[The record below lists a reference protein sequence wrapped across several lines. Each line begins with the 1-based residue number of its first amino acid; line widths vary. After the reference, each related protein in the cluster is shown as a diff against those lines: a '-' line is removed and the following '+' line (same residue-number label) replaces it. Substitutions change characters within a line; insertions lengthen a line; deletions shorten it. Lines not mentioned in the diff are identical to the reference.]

1 MSTKPFN
8 LIPFNGPTRSVNK
21 RLVAPM
27 SSDEP
32 PEILDRGVAS
42 IGQEQSQSLPQGDV
56 SPVRNLLYSLRN
68 LMSQPFGAGG
78 GQATTDT
85 PPDAPPQPRRR
96 TRREIPEAPIPLSAF
111 SSPAVPNSAWCASN
125 FMVGAGMV
133 ILQPSTGK
141 VVVLYDEKNKFWF
154 LPRGRKDVG
163 ESLEATA
170 LREAYEE
177 VLPYQYL
184 YFAC

>member
-1 MSTKPFN
+1 
-8 LIPFNGPTRSVNK
+8 
-21 RLVAPM
+21 M

-32 PEILDRGVAS
+32 PEILNRGVPS
-42 IGQEQSQSLPQGDV
+42 IGQEQSQSLRQGDV
-56 SPVRNLLYSLRN
+56 SPVRNLLYGLRN

-85 PPDAPPQPRRR
+85 PPDTAPLPRRR
-96 TRREIPEAPIPLSAF
+96 TRREIPEERIPLSLF

-125 FMVGAGMV
+125 FMLGAGMV
-133 ILQPSTGK
+133 ILQPSTHK
-141 VVVLYDEKNKFWF
+141 VVVLYDEKFKYWF

-163 ESLEATA
+163 ESLETTA

-177 VLPYQYL
+177 VLPYRYL
-184 YFAC
+184 DLSC